1 MHHQIKQF
9 LHLIFWRQVALDAL
23 STCQFA
29 QILSPTNLLLSRSQF
44 EQLGSLI
51 ASRPRIKDASRF
63 LFIPGPGDPGFYQ
76 LLF

>member
-1 MHHQIKQF
+1 MSSLDF
-9 LHLIFWRQVALDAL
+9 LETSSPGCIEHL
-23 STCQFA
+23 SFA

-76 LLF
+76 LLL